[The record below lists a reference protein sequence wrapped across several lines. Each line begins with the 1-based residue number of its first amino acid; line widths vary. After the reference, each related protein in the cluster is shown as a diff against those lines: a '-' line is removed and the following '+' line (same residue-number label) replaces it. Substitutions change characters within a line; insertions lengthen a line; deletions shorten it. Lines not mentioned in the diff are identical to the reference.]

1 MDAVAD
7 EDIILRIAINIS
19 QLLPPTW
26 QRICYFLRISEEVVG
41 NWAEEDGG
49 QCGNAPVAIFLSFD
63 LVPRQRR
70 GTQLRTRFVR
80 IDESNPLC
88 LASVKAV
95 SLPLASALRKARLQ
109 SGRPACT

>member
-1 MDAVAD
+1 MLSQTRTLFYGSPSTFHNSFHPLGNGFAIFC
-7 EDIILRIAINIS
+7 EYPRRLLGTGLRRMA
-19 QLLPPTW
+19 
-26 QRICYFLRISEEVVG
+26 
-41 NWAEEDGG
+41 
-49 QCGNAPVAIFLSFD
+49 GNAATHQSPSSFLFD